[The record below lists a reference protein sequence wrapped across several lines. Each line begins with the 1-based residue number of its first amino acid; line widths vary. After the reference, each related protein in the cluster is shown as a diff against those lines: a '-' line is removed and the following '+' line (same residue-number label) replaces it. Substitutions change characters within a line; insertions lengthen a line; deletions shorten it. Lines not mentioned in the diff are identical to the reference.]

1 MSESE
6 LKIPLKDT
14 EHAEGN
20 HELINKRKMV
30 YAAINQNEKPDT
42 WANRWTVWKKIYP
55 ITTLM
60 WWCYVVT

>member
-1 MSESE
+1 MLENE
-6 LKIPLKDT
+6 LKIPLSA
-14 EHAEGN
+14 EHVVGI